1 MSFNRMVLKNKIK
14 INRNDALLVVDMQY
28 DFIPGGAL
36 PVKDGDKIIDL
47 INQLI
52 KTFKLNQ
59 GIIIFSQ
66 DWHPSNHL
74 SFASN
79 HLNKNPGDEF
89 QSKGI
94 GPVLWPDHCI
104 QGTKGASFH
113 KNLKIEY
120 VDKIIQKGLDPN
132 TDSYSAFRDQLKD
145 KETELRVF
153 LNEKNI
159 KRLFICGLALDYC
172 CYYTA
177 IDGLEFGFDV
187 YFIIDASKGVDI
199 PKGNISDKLKKM
211 KESGVKF
218 VNNQNFL

>member
-1 MSFNRMVLKNKIK
+1 MVLKRKIE
-14 INRNDALLVVDMQY
+14 INRNDVLLVVDMQY

-36 PVKDGDKIIDL
+36 PVKDGDKIIDP

-52 KTFKLNQ
+52 KIFKKNQ
-59 GIIIFSQ
+59 GIIVFSQ
-66 DWHPSNHL
+66 DWHPPNHL

-79 HLNKNPGDEF
+79 HKNKNPGDEF

-94 GPVLWPDHCI
+94 GPVLWLDHCV
-104 QGTKGASFH
+104 QGTKGALFH
-113 KNLKIEY
+113 ESLKIEY
-120 VDKIIQKGLDPN
+120 ADKIIQKGLDPK

-145 KETELRVF
+145 KETELQDF

-177 IDGLEFGFDV
+177 MDGLEFGFDV

-199 PKGNISDKLKKM
+199 PKGNISDKVKKM

-218 VNNQNFL
+218 VNNKNF

>member
-1 MSFNRMVLKNKIK
+1 MVLKNKIK